1 LGVLKGE
8 SADNFANQ
16 IGTFLL
22 KNSNVIAEA
31 APENLLS
38 QIAQNLILTTKEA
51 LEIVSSTGRGE
62 EERERKR
69 RERKRRGRGRGGE
82 EREERED
89 RERRGRGGR
98 GRIGVYL

>member
-8 SADNFANQ
+8 SADTFANQ

-22 KNSNVIAEA
+22 KNSHVIAEA

-38 QIAQNLILTTKEA
+38 QIVQNLILTTKEA

-62 EERERKR
+62 RGRGEGDEEGE
-69 RERKRRGRGRGGE
+69 RRGR
-82 EREERED
+82 REERED
-89 RERRGRGGR
+89 WERRGRGGR